1 MENLFRTLLKN
12 FMDDVNGVEAVAICD
27 RDGLIIASES
37 REETETETIGV
48 VSVMMD
54 SYFERIK
61 KEFGTESNFLNI
73 TVTEDKKFAFCSK
86 GTHSILTTIANPTTS
101 DTQLRVYS
109 EHIASKVELLI
120 TGAEKVSLEIPE
132 LIRVL
137 SKSKEG
143 ILVKGEFNTKL
154 ILCGDYQVGKTSLI
168 KRFVENSF
176 QENYISTIGVEIHK
190 KVVEVSSGTV
200 INFLIWD
207 IGGQITQ
214 MAPYRNR
221 FYSGANAAFIVVD
234 RSRANNQESVR
245 FWFDEIK
252 EVVESDI
259 PIVIVGNKSDLVN
272 EIVVSELNIKSIAE
286 EYGFHYIMTSAKT
299 GDNVNDAFHYIAF
312 RFLEK
317 A

>member
-1 MENLFRTLLKN
+1 
-12 FMDDVNGVEAVAICD
+12 
-27 RDGLIIASES
+27 
-37 REETETETIGV
+37 
-48 VSVMMD
+48 
-54 SYFERIK
+54 
-61 KEFGTESNFLNI
+61 
-73 TVTEDKKFAFCSK
+73 
-86 GTHSILTTIANPTTS
+86 
-101 DTQLRVYS
+101 VYS

-143 ILVKGEFNTKL
+143 TLIKGEFNTKL

-168 KRFVENSF
+168 KRFVDDSF

-190 KVVEVSSGTV
+190 KVEEISSGTI

-234 RSRANNQESVR
+234 RSRSNNQESVR
-245 FWFDEIK
+245 FWFDDIK
-252 EVVESDI
+252 KSIPADI
-259 PIVIVGNKSDLVN
+259 PIVIIGNKSDLVD
-272 EIVVSELNIKSIAE
+272 EIVVSELDIKNLAD
-286 EYGFHYIMTSAKT
+286 EYGFHYILTSAKT
-299 GDNVNDAFHYIAF
+299 GDNVSDAFLYVAF

>member
-1 MENLFRTLLKN
+1 MN
-12 FMDDVNGVEAVAICD
+12 DVSGVEAVAVCD

-37 REETETETIGV
+37 KEEDEAESVIGV
-48 VSVMMD
+48 ISVVLD
-54 SYFERIK
+54 SYMDRIK
-61 KEFGTESNFLNI
+61 REFGTESNFFNI
-73 TVTEDKKFAFCSK
+73 TSTAEKKFAFSSH
-86 GTHSILTTIANPTTS
+86 GPHSILTTIADPSTS

-120 TGAEKVSLEIPE
+120 TGEQISLDIPE

-143 ILVKGEFNTKL
+143 ILPQGEFNTKV

-168 KRFVENSF
+168 RRFVENSF

-190 KVVEVSSGTV
+190 KVVDVSSGTL

-234 RSRANNQESVR
+234 RSRPNNQNSIK
-245 FWFDEIK
+245 FWFDDIK
-252 EVVESDI
+252 KSIPADI
-259 PIVIVGNKSDLVN
+259 PVVIVGNKSDLVN
-272 EIVVSELNIKSIAE
+272 EIVVSELDIKNIAD
-286 EYGFHYIMTSAKT
+286 EYGFHYIFTSAKT
-299 GDNVNDAFHYIAF
+299 GDNVNDSFFYIAF
-312 RFLEK
+312 RFLETV
-317 A
+317 

>member
-1 MENLFRTLLKN
+1 MENLFRTLLKG
-12 FMDDVNGVEAVAICD
+12 FMDDVAGVEAVAIVD
-27 RDGLIIASES
+27 RDSLIIASES
-37 REETETETIGV
+37 REETEAETIGV
-48 VSVMMD
+48 ISVMMD

-61 KEFGTESNFLNI
+61 REFGTESNFLNI
-73 TVTEDKKFAFCSK
+73 TVTENKKFAFCSR

-143 ILVKGEFNTKL
+143 TLIKGEFNTKL

-168 KRFVENSF
+168 KRFVDDSF

-190 KVVEVSSGTV
+190 KVEEISSGTI

-234 RSRANNQESVR
+234 RSRSNNQESVR
-245 FWFDEIK
+245 FWFDDIK
-252 EVVESDI
+252 KSIPADI
-259 PIVIVGNKSDLVN
+259 PIVIIGNKSDLVD
-272 EIVVSELNIKSIAE
+272 EIVVSELDIKNLAD
-286 EYGFHYIMTSAKT
+286 EYGFHYILTSAKT
-299 GDNVNDAFHYIAF
+299 GDNVSDAFLYVAF

>member
-1 MENLFRTLLKN
+1 
-12 FMDDVNGVEAVAICD
+12 MDDVAGVKAIAICD

-37 REETETETIGV
+37 REETESETIGV
-48 VSVMMD
+48 ISVMMD

-86 GTHSILTTIANPTTS
+86 GTNSILTTIADPSTS

-109 EHIASKVELLI
+109 EHIASKVEQLI
-120 TGAEKVSLEIPE
+120 SGVEKVSLEIPE
-132 LIRVL
+132 IIRVL

-143 ILVKGEFNTKL
+143 TLPKGEFNTKL
-154 ILCGDYQVGKTSLI
+154 ILCGDYQAGKTSLI

-190 KVVEVSSGTV
+190 KVVEVSSGTI

-234 RSRANNQESVR
+234 RSRANNQESIK
-245 FWFDEIK
+245 FWFDDIK
-252 EVVESDI
+252 ISIPADI
-259 PIVIVGNKSDLVN
+259 PVVIVGNKSDLVD
-272 EIVVSELNIKSIAE
+272 EIVVSELDIKSVAE
-286 EYGFHYIMTSAKT
+286 EYGFHYILTSAKT
-299 GDNVNDAFHYIAF
+299 GDSVDDSFMYVAF